1 MLKALT
7 IAAVLGLAGT
17 ASAQDA
23 GHANHA
29 DHAGHATAAKSAVVT
44 SPADGAMLQAAPE
57 TFSATFPHPM
67 TLRSLSVAA
76 EGQPATTVTVAQAAP
91 AAKVSVALPRLAP
104 GQYTATWTAQGAD
117 GHEMTGAVRF
127 MVH

>member
-7 IAAVLGLAGT
+7 IAAALGLAGT
-17 ASAQDA
+17 AAAQNA

-29 DHAGHATAAKSAVVT
+29 GHAGHTTAAKSAVVT
-44 SPADGAMLQAAPE
+44 VPADGAMVHGAPE

-67 TLRSLSVAA
+67 TLRSLSLGA
-76 EGQPATTVTVAQAAP
+76 EGQPATAVTVAQAAP

-104 GQYTATWTAQGAD
+104 GQYTEIGRA
-117 GHEMTGAVRF
+117 HV
-127 MVH
+127 